1 MRCSRRSRGAGR
13 RSERL
18 EARGRERRSL
28 FGDERRGKSERRRRR
43 RDATTG
49 PRRRRVRARGRPNRL
64 CRRRH
69 HRRPRRAGTRRRRRR
84 NLRRAAYRTRLRR
97 RRGARSRGTDGGETF
112 ARIVSKRVPYRH
124 RGRRRAA
131 NGARGRWISTMTYAE
146 SSFAEDRAAAAFLF
160 DESSHDCAWRGFRS
174 RRRLAGASALVPAQ
188 SLARVGSGEEDAR
201 SFGRASRGASRAVR
215 RAQAR
220 RRGSW
225 FRASRLRAASAR
237 SPVRGP
243 SLDDASSARAATARA
258 PNRGHGPV
266 PGACAGRGRASRR
279 GARG

>member
-18 EARGRERRSL
+18 GARGRERRSL
-28 FGDERRGKSERRRRR
+28 FWRREAREKREAAEATR
-43 RDATTG
+43 RDDGSETTTG
-49 PRRRRVRARGRPNRL
+49 PSARSPKPPLPPPPPPPPGGVGNPPPPPPKPASAAAAERV
-64 CRRRH
+64 
-69 HRRPRRAGTRRRRRR
+69 AGDGRRR
-84 NLRRAAYRTRLRR
+84 NVRANSVETCTISSPWKTSRGERRARTLDIHDDLR
-97 RRGARSRGTDGGETF
+97 GEF
-112 ARIVSKRVPYRH
+112 LR
-124 RGRRRAA
+124 
-131 NGARGRWISTMTYAE
+131 
-146 SSFAEDRAAAAFLF
+146 EDRAAAAFLF